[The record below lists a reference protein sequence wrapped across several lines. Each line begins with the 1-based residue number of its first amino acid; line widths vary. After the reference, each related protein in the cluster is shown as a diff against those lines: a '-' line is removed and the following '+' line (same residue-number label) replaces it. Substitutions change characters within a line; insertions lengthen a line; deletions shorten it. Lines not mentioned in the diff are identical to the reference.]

1 MRLYLDTGLA
11 SSKNMTKTKTNNK
24 KEKGETVRED
34 DSFTCQQS
42 LGAKM
47 EKRKSKATMAFLPQ
61 CKISLKTKLHTFN
74 QTTSALLDMEEICRI
89 PMEIALQNVGR
100 QYSTEWGKLDPTVT
114 DDMAT
119 SSGSAEEKRLQTL
132 KK

>member
-1 MRLYLDTGLA
+1 
-11 SSKNMTKTKTNNK
+11 MTKTKTNNK

-61 CKISLKTKLHTFN
+61 CKISLKTKLHTFK

-100 QYSTEWGKLDPTVT
+100 QYSTEWG
-114 DDMAT
+114 
-119 SSGSAEEKRLQTL
+119 
-132 KK
+132 

>member
-1 MRLYLDTGLA
+1 
-11 SSKNMTKTKTNNK
+11 
-24 KEKGETVRED
+24 
-34 DSFTCQQS
+34 
-42 LGAKM
+42 
-47 EKRKSKATMAFLPQ
+47 MAFLPQ

-119 SSGSAEEKRLQTL
+119 SSGSAEEKKRLQTL